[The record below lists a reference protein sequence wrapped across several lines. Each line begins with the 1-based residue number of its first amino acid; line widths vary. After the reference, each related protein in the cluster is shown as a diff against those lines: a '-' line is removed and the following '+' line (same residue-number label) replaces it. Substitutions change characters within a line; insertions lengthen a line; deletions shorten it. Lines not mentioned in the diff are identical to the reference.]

1 MVLVQPSNFSEDAVE
16 ALLSAFDPTDTMN
29 GDLREIWSII
39 RDDVPADVRA
49 FWTPFGGAT
58 TPYGLSNAEIEH
70 LITRDI
76 EYTRRKFVDGV
87 DQELVDKMERRGRA
101 SSKDR
106 ATEIAFTAGLLRS
119 YHARHSRLTTELR
132 GDPARLQRLTRSLYG
147 LYALENSVLLNGAS
161 LARADRDRSD
171 DVENRTRLAAIDRS
185 VCWLEMTMDGGVIG
199 TNDNFLQLMGY
210 SAEEVVGM
218 QHRMF
223 CTVRFR
229 ESPAYHE
236 FWATLRQGRF
246 IQGECERVTKKGEH
260 VYLQA
265 TYSPVLAPDG
275 KPIKIIKYA
284 TDVTAVRRAEHLE
297 AERAERFHQ
306 EATMRLDA
314 HEGTLSELATIVDE
328 IGTIGR
334 QTSMLA
340 LNASIEAARAGRAGN
355 SFGIVAKEVK
365 ALAGATS
372 LATNRA
378 TTVLNA
384 GRKAVDAPL
393 SPPVPLEKR

>member
-1 MVLVQPSNFSEDAVE
+1 MGVVQPSNFSGDAVA
-16 ALLSAFDPTDTMN
+16 ALLSAFDPTDSMN

-39 RDDVPADVRA
+39 QNDVPTDVRA
-49 FWTPFGGAT
+49 FWAPFGGAR
-58 TPYGLSNAEIEH
+58 TPYGLSDVEIEH
-70 LITRDI
+70 LIARDI
-76 EYTRRKFVDGV
+76 EYTRRKFVGGI

-106 ATEIAFTAGLLRS
+106 TTEIAFTAGLLRS
-119 YHARHSRLTTELR
+119 YHARHNRLTTELR

-161 LARADRDRSD
+161 LARADRDRIE
-171 DVENRTRLAAIDRS
+171 DVENRTKLAAIDRS
-185 VCWLEMTMDGGVIG
+185 ACWLEMAMDGSVISA
-199 TNDNFLQLMGY
+199 NDNFLQLMGY
-210 SAEEVVGM
+210 SAKDVVGM
-218 QHRMF
+218 HHRIF
-223 CTVRFR
+223 CTVEFR
-229 ESPAYHE
+229 DSLAYEE
-236 FWATLRQGRF
+236 FWAKLRQGKF
-246 IQGECERVTKKGEH
+246 IQGGCERVTRQGEH

-265 TYSPVLAPDG
+265 TYSPVLDSGG

-297 AERAERFHQ
+297 AAKAERFHQ
-306 EATMRLDA
+306 EAAMRLVA

-328 IGTIGR
+328 IGAIGR

-340 LNASIEAARAGRAGN
+340 LNASIEAARAGNAGN
-355 SFGIVAKEVK
+355 SFGVVAKEVK

-378 TTVLNA
+378 TIVLTA
-384 GRKAVDAPL
+384 GQRAVAEPL
-393 SPPVPLEKR
+393 SPPIPLESR